1 MKKQLLLLSLLV
13 TNILIFGFMMIGL
26 MGAINANHELI
37 AVVKNYNEQV
47 MQNPSVQKIQ
57 DLASSYEGLEN
68 RMGSVDTTAY
78 VFSFLSIGLA
88 IGSALVLSSRINSPY
103 EHMIEF
109 IKNARKN
116 GYAGDHREAT
126 NEYAHEACEYIKELL
141 DKQSVVRAKIDE
153 FSSKLREKINDALH
167 STEDAAKSLDKQ
179 QYEMEQVA
187 TAVNQ
192 MSSTVQEVA
201 ANTSEAADAAVTARG
216 ESSTGQSVV
225 QDTMKSIQ
233 SLADEVQVA
242 GDVIQKLRDDSNTI
256 GGVLDVIRGISDQTN
271 LLALNAAIEAAR
283 AGEAGRGFA
292 VVADEVRTLAQRT
305 GESTEEI
312 QNMIERLQNGAEE
325 AVQVMEQGRKR
336 AVSSVEQASKAG
348 ESLDTITLSVQ
359 KISDYNTQIAT
370 AAEEQSV
377 ATDGIHNNIVS
388 ISDLC
393 GHSGNNVKSV
403 LDDCKLLQRLG
414 DDLYNIS

>member
-1 MKKQLLLLSLLV
+1 
-13 TNILIFGFMMIGL
+13 MMIGL
-26 MGAINANHELI
+26 MSALNANHELI

-47 MQNPSVQKIQ
+47 TQNPSVQKIQ
-57 DLASSYEGLEN
+57 DLASNYEGLEN

-78 VFSFLSIGLA
+78 LFSFFSLALA
-88 IGSALVLSSRINSPY
+88 IGGALTLNSRINSPY
-103 EHMIEF
+103 EHMVEF

-116 GYAGDHREAT
+116 GYAGDYREAS
-126 NEYAHEACEYIKELL
+126 NEYAQEACEYIKELL
-141 DKQSVVRAKIDE
+141 DKHSAVKAKIDE
-153 FSSKLREKINDALH
+153 FSLKLREKINDALH

-225 QDTMKSIQ
+225 EETMKSIQ

-377 ATDGIHNNIVS
+377 AADGIHNNIVS

-393 GHSGNNVKSV
+393 GNSGGNVKSV

-414 DDLYNIS
+414 DDLYNMS

>member
-1 MKKQLLLLSLLV
+1 MNTMS
-13 TNILIFGFMMIGL
+13 
-26 MGAINANHELI
+26 ANHELI
-37 AVVKNYNEQV
+37 SVVSNYNEQV
-47 MQNPSVQKIQ
+47 SQNPSVQKIQ
-57 DLASSYEGLEN
+57 DLAANYEGIEYRIGN
-68 RMGSVDTTAY
+68 VDTYAY
-78 VFSFLSIGLA
+78 ILSFMGFVAA
-88 IGSALVLSSRINSPY
+88 IAGAFTLYSRIHTPY
-103 EHMIEF
+103 DEMLVF

-116 GYAGDHREAT
+116 GFASDTREHS
-126 NEYAHEACEYIKELL
+126 NEYTSEACEYIKELL
-141 DKQSVVRAKIDE
+141 NKQSMVKSKIDE
-153 FSSKLREKINDALH
+153 FSAKLREGVHDALL

-225 QDTMKSIQ
+225 QETMKSIQ

-336 AVSSVEQASKAG
+336 AVSSVDQASKAG

-377 ATDGIHNNIVS
+377 AADGIHNNIVS

-393 GHSGNNVKSV
+393 SNSGVNVKSV
-403 LDDCKLLQRLG
+403 LDNCKLLQRLG
-414 DDLYNIS
+414 DDLYSIN

>member
-1 MKKQLLLLSLLV
+1 MKKQLVLFCLLAL
-13 TNILIFGFMMIGL
+13 NITIFGIMLIGVMKTL
-26 MGAINANHELI
+26 NANHELI
-37 AVVKNYNEQV
+37 SVLQNYNVQLE
-47 MQNPSVQKIQ
+47 QNPSVQKLQ
-57 DLASSYEGLEN
+57 DLVTKYQGVDQRIGN
-68 RMGSVDTTAY
+68 VDTYVYFMSALSLVISVAGTLT
-78 VFSFLSIGLA
+78 VFS
-88 IGSALVLSSRINSPY
+88 RIMLPFEQVSDY
-103 EHMIEF
+103 IR
-109 IKNARKN
+109 NARKN
-116 GYAGDHREAT
+116 GFPGDYRQIK
-126 NEYAHEACEYIKELL
+126 NEHASEACEYIKTLMDQHALVKE
-141 DKQSVVRAKIDE
+141 KIDD
-153 FSSKLREKINDALH
+153 FSSKLREKVSIALDATQNA
-167 STEDAAKSLDKQ
+167 SKSLDKQ

-216 ESSTGQSVV
+216 ESSTGQAVV
-225 QDTMKSIQ
+225 QETMKSIQ

-325 AVQVMEQGRKR
+325 AVQVMDQGRKR

-348 ESLDTITLSVQ
+348 ASLDTITLSVQ

-377 ATDGIHNNIVS
+377 AADGIHNNIVS

-393 GHSGNNVKSV
+393 NNSGQNVRSV
-403 LDDCKLLQRLG
+403 LDNCKTLQALG
-414 DDLYNIS
+414 EDLYNIK